1 STFAG
6 GGIHREPYSIESIDR
21 NSYGEVETVY
31 DHQIVGRRVLTGNEA
46 AVATQVLRGVV
57 EDGTAS
63 MFHDLDEEIGH
74 PSAGKTGT
82 TDNFA
87 DAWYVGYTP
96 QLCTSVWVGYADGR
110 RSLVG
115 VHGMQEPNGETLP
128 MDIWSG
134 YMATATAGDLAL
146 DFPEADAGDL
156 YLLEGGSPS
165 GY

>member
-1 STFAG
+1 
-6 GGIHREPYSIESIDR
+6 
-21 NSYGEVETVY
+21 
-31 DHQIVGRRVLTGNEA
+31 
-46 AVATQVLRGVV
+46 VV

-96 QLCTSVWVGYADGR
+96 RLCTSVWVGYAEGR

-115 VHGMQEPNGETLP
+115 VHGIQEPNGETLP
-128 MDIWSG
+128 MDIWSD
-134 YMATATAGDLAL
+134 YMAIATAGDLEL
-146 DFPEADAGDL
+146 DFPEADTDDL
-156 YLLEGGSPS
+156 YLLKGSTSGGF
-165 GY
+165 